1 MQTGREHPSRS
12 STTSKPWKM
21 MASLTRASKK
31 SGRTFRPRTTT
42 SISKTNKTATAGYW
56 LCLFLFLASTT
67 LPSDSVAQQ
76 TDFPDS
82 LLVWEVGFDGNE
94 FFPDDELALYIRTRR
109 NRRMVGVPGFTW
121 WRWLYQFGAGPL
133 GENAAGRV
141 FMRVGEPPALLES
154 TILETDTEQLRL
166 FYQREGFRQATVT
179 PVVTRLALGK
189 RVRVEFEINEGFPT
203 TIRQFKYHGF
213 DELREAEKQE
223 LLSESLIPV
232 ANAPVSDSLSWRPKE
247 LRYSEPLLVEE
258 RQRLIRFLRDRGYAD
273 VYRDATHAVVYP
285 IHPDSFDVTMAV
297 DLGSRY
303 RFGNVHYQ
311 IEGPQQNVE
320 SRRDTTLLD
329 SSEPGQE
336 GGSLTAAFSDE
347 KRLEFELLTR
357 TLQFRPGDQF
367 NQSRLLA
374 TKRRL
379 DATGVFAFS
388 DIEPAI
394 PDTLQNGIIRLDH
407 LIRLR
412 TRVRHQV
419 RFQTFMQQ
427 RSGALADSD
436 NELGMGLG
444 ATYSNL
450 NLFGGGEALTIS
462 STGSISADIAGFGG
476 FTSAQWENSIGL
488 SYPYLTFPLGRF
500 DELSSLYD
508 ARSQITLSLLA
519 ARRDALRLT
528 LRARG
533 GARYRFELR
542 HNETRSSIID
552 LVDLS
557 VSNPDTLDGFQ
568 EIFLDDI
575 LTTVD
580 DPVQQAQII
589 EDYTRPQFNN
599 ALSYTLRSSTVDP
612 FRRDEGHYREAAL
625 EFGGNLGRIM
635 DGLIFSP
642 GTVDGTIP
650 GFGIFSGSGQKRG
663 MIYRQYIRFSAEA
676 RAYHPIT
683 QRSTFAWKALVG
695 VAHPT
700 GASDVVPF
708 DRRFYSG
715 GANSV
720 RAWRLRELGPG
731 AARFTSDTDSLVA
744 SEGANILGGDIKL
757 EASAELRTIVIRRL
771 FDANW
776 IFTLFADAGNVW
788 LGPRNP
794 GTNDGRFRIESFAGD
809 LGIGAGFGLRLG
821 WEYLIV
827 RLDAAYKVHDPRRRG
842 DFLPDRFRDPV
853 LQFGIGHTF

>member
-1 MQTGREHPSRS
+1 M
-12 STTSKPWKM
+12 
-21 MASLTRASKK
+21 KK

-42 SISKTNKTATAGYW
+42 STTKTNRRYSSGCW
-56 LCLFLFLASTT
+56 LCLLFFLAVTA
-67 LPSDSVAQQ
+67 LPSDSAAQQ
-76 TDFPDS
+76 TSIPDS
-82 LLVWEVGFDGNE
+82 LLVWEVGFSGND

-133 GENAAGRV
+133 GESAVGRV
-141 FMRVGEPPALLES
+141 FMRAGEPPAVLES
-154 TILETDTEQLRL
+154 TILESDTEQLRL

-189 RVRVEFEINEGFPT
+189 RVRVDFQIDEDAPT
-203 TIRQFKYHGF
+203 TIRRFKYHGL
-213 DELREAEKQE
+213 DELRESEKRE
-223 LLSESLIPV
+223 LWGESLIP
-232 ANAPVSDSLSWRPKE
+232 AQDMAVSDSLSWYPAD

-258 RQRLIRFLRDRGYAD
+258 RQRLIRFLRDRGFAD
-273 VYRDATHAVVYP
+273 VYRDAIHAVVYP
-285 IHPDSFDVTMAV
+285 MYPDSFDVTMAV

-311 IEGPQQNVE
+311 IEGPQQNVDA
-320 SRRDTTLLD
+320 RQDTTFLD
-329 SSEPGQE
+329 SSEPDQT
-336 GGSLTAAFSDE
+336 GGTLSADFTGE
-347 KRLEFELLTR
+347 KRLEFDLLTQ

-388 DIEPAI
+388 DIEPAV
-394 PDTLQNGIIRLDH
+394 PDTLENGAIRLDH

-419 RFQTFMQQ
+419 RFETFMQQ
-427 RSGALADSD
+427 RNGALADSD

-444 ATYSNL
+444 VTYSNL

-476 FTSAQWENSIGL
+476 FTSAQWENRIGL

-508 ARSQITLSLLA
+508 ARSQITLSMLA

-528 LRARG
+528 LRGRG

-599 ALSYTLRSSTVDP
+599 ALRYTLRSSTADP
-612 FRRDEGHYREAAL
+612 FRRDEGHVREAAL
-625 EFGGNLGRIM
+625 EVGGNLGRLL
-635 DGLIFSP
+635 DGWVFSP
-642 GTVDGTIP
+642 GTIDGTIP
-650 GFGIFSGSGQKRG
+650 GFGLFSGSGQNRG
-663 MIYRQYIRFSAEA
+663 MIYRQYVRFSAEA
-676 RAYHPIT
+676 RSYQPLT
-683 QRSTFAWKALVG
+683 ERSTFAWKALVG
-695 VAHPT
+695 MAHPT
-700 GASDVVPF
+700 GSSDVVPF

-744 SEGANILGGDIKL
+744 SDGANILGGDIKI
-757 EASAELRTIVIRRL
+757 EASAELRIVVIRRL
-771 FDANW
+771 FEADW

-794 GTNDGRFRIESFAGD
+794 GTDDGRFRFNSFVGD
-809 LGIGAGFGLRLG
+809 MGLGAGFGLRLG

>member
-1 MQTGREHPSRS
+1 
-12 STTSKPWKM
+12 
-21 MASLTRASKK
+21 
-31 SGRTFRPRTTT
+31 
-42 SISKTNKTATAGYW
+42 
-56 LCLFLFLASTT
+56 
-67 LPSDSVAQQ
+67 
-76 TDFPDS
+76 
-82 LLVWEVGFDGNE
+82 
-94 FFPDDELALYIRTRR
+94 
-109 NRRMVGVPGFTW
+109 MVGIPGFTW

-133 GENAAGRV
+133 GESAVGRV
-141 FMRVGEPPALLES
+141 FMRVGEPPALLDG
-154 TILETDTEQLRL
+154 TIVETDTEQLRL
-166 FYQREGFRQATVT
+166 FYLREGFRAASVT
-179 PVVTRLALGK
+179 PVVTRLAMGN
-189 RVRVEFEINEGFPT
+189 RVRVEFEINEGSPT
-203 TIRQFKYHGF
+203 TIRRFKYHGL
-213 DELREAEKQE
+213 DELRVDEKQE
-223 LLSESLIPV
+223 LLTTSLIPTEGL
-232 ANAPVSDSLSWRPKE
+232 AISDSMSWEPQD
-247 LRYSEPLLVEE
+247 LRYSEPMLVEE
-258 RQRLIRFLRDRGYAD
+258 RQRLIRFLRDRGFAD
-273 VYRDATHAVVYP
+273 VYRDAIHAVVYP

-297 DLGSRY
+297 ELGSRY
-303 RFGNVHYQ
+303 RFGDVHYRV
-311 IEGPQQNVE
+311 EGPQKDVPA
-320 SRRDTTLLD
+320 RRDTTFLP
-329 SSEPGQE
+329 SSETMQD
-336 GGSLTAAFSDE
+336 GGSLTAEFTGE
-347 KRLEFELLTR
+347 KRLEFELLRR

-388 DIEPAI
+388 DIEPAV
-394 PDTLQNGIIRLDH
+394 PDTLADGSIRLDQ

-419 RFQTFMQQ
+419 RFETFMQQ

-444 ATYSNL
+444 VTYSNL
-450 NLFGGGEALTIS
+450 NIFGGGEALTIN

-500 DELSSLYD
+500 DQLSSLYD

-528 LRARG
+528 LRGRG

-542 HNETRSSIID
+542 HNETLASIVD

-557 VSNPDTLDGFQ
+557 LSNPDTLSGFQ

-599 ALSYTLRSSTVDP
+599 ALRYTLRSTTVDP
-612 FRRDEGHYREAAL
+612 FRRDQGHFREASL
-625 EFGGNLGRIM
+625 EFGGNLGRVL
-635 DGLIFSP
+635 DGLVFSP

-650 GFGIFSGSGQKRG
+650 GFGIFTGSGQNRG
-663 MIYRQYIRFSAEA
+663 MIYRQYVRFSAEA
-676 RAYHPIT
+676 RAYHPLT
-683 QRSTFAWKALVG
+683 ERSTFAWKALVG

-700 GASDVVPF
+700 GDSDVVPF

-744 SEGANILGGDIKL
+744 SDGANILGGDIKL
-757 EASAELRTIVIRRL
+757 EASAELRTVVIRSL
-771 FDANW
+771 FEANW

-794 GTNDGRFRIESFAGD
+794 GIDGGRFRFDSFAGD
-809 LGIGAGFGLRLG
+809 IGLGAGFGLRLG
-821 WEYLIV
+821 WDYLIV

>member
-1 MQTGREHPSRS
+1 M
-12 STTSKPWKM
+12 
-21 MASLTRASKK
+21 
-31 SGRTFRPRTTT
+31 
-42 SISKTNKTATAGYW
+42 
-56 LCLFLFLASTT
+56 
-67 LPSDSVAQQ
+67 
-76 TDFPDS
+76 PDS
-82 LLVWEVGFDGNE
+82 LLVWEVAFSGND

-121 WRWLYQFGAGPL
+121 WRWLYQFGSGPL
-133 GENAAGRV
+133 DGNAAGRV
-141 FMRVGEPPALLES
+141 FMRVGEPPS
-154 TILETDTEQLRL
+154 ILDGTVLDNDAEQLRL
-166 FYQREGFRQATVT
+166 FYQREGFRNASVAPTVS
-179 PVVTRLALGK
+179 RLSRGN
-189 RVRVEFEINEGFPT
+189 RVRIEFRIREGTPT
-203 TIRQFKYHGF
+203 TIRNFRYHGI
-213 DELREAEKQE
+213 DDLLVSEKQD
-223 LLSESLIPV
+223 LLADSVIPTEG
-232 ANAPVSDSLSWRPKE
+232 AAISDSLRWQPQD
-247 LRYSEPLLVEE
+247 LRYSEPMLVEE
-258 RQRLIRFLRDRGYAD
+258 RQRLIRFLRDRGFAD
-273 VYRDATHAVVYP
+273 VSRDAIHAVVYP

-297 DLGSRY
+297 ELGPRY
-303 RFGNVHYQ
+303 RFGNVHYE
-311 IEGPQQNVE
+311 IAGPQQDAAV
-320 SRRDTTLLD
+320 RADTTLLE
-329 SSEPGQE
+329 SSEPLQE
-336 GGSLTAAFSDE
+336 GGTLTAVFSGE
-347 KRLEFELLTR
+347 QRLDFDLLER

-388 DIEPAI
+388 DIEDAV
-394 PDTLQNGIIRLDH
+394 PDTLPNGSIRLDQI
-407 LIRLR
+407 IRLR

-419 RFQTFMQQ
+419 RFETFMQQ
-427 RSGALADSD
+427 RNGALADSD

-444 ATYSNL
+444 VTYSNL

-462 STGSISADIAGFGG
+462 STGSVSADIAGIGG

-500 DELSSLYD
+500 DQLSSLYD

-528 LRARG
+528 LRGRG

-542 HNETRSSIID
+542 HTENLASVID

-557 VSNPDTLDGFQ
+557 VTNPDTLTGFQ

-575 LTTVD
+575 LNTVD

-599 ALSYTLRSSTVDP
+599 ALRYTLRSTTVDP
-612 FRRDEGHYREAAL
+612 FRRDRGHFREASI
-625 EFGGNLGRIM
+625 EFGGNVGRAL
-635 DGLIFSP
+635 DGLVFSP

-650 GFGIFSGSGQKRG
+650 GFGIFTGSGQNRG
-663 MIYRQYIRFSAEA
+663 MIYRQYVRFSAEM
-676 RAYHPIT
+676 RRYKPIT
-683 QRSTFAWKALVG
+683 DRATLAWKALLG
-695 VAHPT
+695 IAHPT

-731 AARFTSDTDSLVA
+731 AARFTSDADSLVS

-757 EASAELRTIVIRRL
+757 EASAELRTVVIRKL
-771 FDANW
+771 LSADW

-794 GTNDGRFRIESFAGD
+794 GTDDGRFRMDSFMGD
-809 LGIGAGFGLRLG
+809 VGVGAGFGLRLG
-821 WEYLIV
+821 WDYLIV

-842 DFLPDRFRDPV
+842 DFMPDRLRDPV